1 MRKIFTN
8 FLLLAAFFIASAN
21 LNAQTYNGGTWYS
34 LYDLTERSI
43 GINENY
49 TYSVFSPTL
58 GNLTFD
64 AKRDATG
71 IGDLQVAPIVNG
83 AQQSDIYSQN
93 PGKVTKKIFGV
104 ESKVDYTDNPYS
116 ATTPVNLTQLKF
128 YTKIGASYKKYFK
141 NIKLPLAKHIL
152 IADGGYGKS
161 SESKSFENV
170 TIGGTSNVQT
180 VNLRSFLTTNDIT
193 ITSDNS
199 AFRIG
204 SANNTSG
211 QTFAVGAN
219 ACASTNGSGAAG
231 GGNLGNIN
239 QYPINIYFCPTEVKE
254 YSATITITDGTS
266 KATISVSGVGVKKN
280 QTINWKA
287 DYETEIKLPVGKS
300 VEDAATATSGN
311 AVTYTSEDESIV
323 AIINNGAAFKA
334 IKEGTTTITATQ
346 AGDAEWNAVSD
357 TKTVTVTNKKI
368 QSIVWLDNLTRL
380 KVGDNPMT
388 LSAAVQLLVDAETS
402 EKEDSPERTALLAY
416 ASANKD
422 VVSVSDNV
430 LTIVGEGETTLTAS
444 VEGDENFEAASVTV
458 PVKVR
463 VPSAG
468 CEDILLVD
476 QPAEIEFFAMNKNE
490 IVKDAIAINTSA
502 GVPNKLTFLHKG
514 GYYKA
519 PIINTQHYSG
529 SIKAQQ
535 STDGGNQWSD
545 IAGSSVTPTLDT
557 YNELTVQ
564 LDENATHIRFVR
576 PKDGEGYH
584 YVSGVVVTP
593 AQYLKASV
601 ASITE
606 NSIVGD
612 HLVKEMVIN
621 YANVKDEVLINHS
634 NEDIKLS
641 AEGLGNECGAFGSST
656 LTVTVNPQEI
666 GTITDEI
673 IISDAVSGMK
683 VTIPVNI
690 TVKRNN
696 QTIIWEQELK
706 NLYTTDVVTL
716 NATANTAIH
725 YTSSDSTIAYAEGNT
740 LVINKH
746 GQVTITA
753 VAVQSE
759 KYEQA
764 ILAKDITI
772 NAVQPIVNTWPTVEP
787 IAYAQALTTDMLV
800 GGEAEVEGQ
809 FVWNTERNQ
818 TLVPGT
824 HDLAVRF
831 VPTNTNYYAP
841 VDGTVAV
848 TINKSSQKIF
858 WNDSF
863 ENITVTDSVV
873 LTAYAKTLV
882 EYVVSDENL
891 AYVTDNNVLYFTR
904 GGNLQVTA
912 YAIEDDYYLADACVR
927 ELTVL
932 PAYPTIV
939 TYPTASPISYGQKLG
954 ESVLS
959 GGEASVSGS
968 FAWADEEAL
977 LEAGEYHQTVSFTP
991 DDQVSYKNIE
1001 IPVVVLV
1008 NPIAQTITWD
1018 LTTIEVRQ
1026 GQSLQFNAEASSKLP
1041 ITYSVDNTALAKVEN
1056 NTFYALEV
1064 GEVIV
1069 TATQNGSYID
1079 EDGELHANY
1088 IPAEPVSKT
1097 IIIIP
1102 QQSPQTIVWNDD
1114 LDSVLTTA
1122 DITLSA
1128 EAETPIHYLSSD
1140 STIAYVEADKLII
1153 KRFGTL
1159 TITAV
1164 AQQTEDYDQAILEKE
1179 VNIVAATPN
1188 IIAWPTVPPVT
1199 YGTKLN
1205 VTMLVDGDADVD
1217 GYFDWNTDLSQEL
1230 VPGTYTLGVRFVP
1243 ANLNI
1248 YAKVFDSVEV
1258 IVNKAPQTI
1267 VWNNNFENVLVSDTI
1282 VLNAYAQTTIT
1293 YEVSDV
1299 DVAAL
1304 EGNILSFHRG
1314 GTINVTAYAAETDLY
1329 LADTLVHELIVTPAE
1344 PIIYAWPTA
1353 SGITYGQSLGES
1365 ILTGGEASTDGIF
1378 EWVDANEKFE
1388 VGISPALVRFT
1399 PDDLSSF
1406 DIVENQIEIHVTPA
1420 LQTIEW
1426 DLTDF
1431 VMEVGDTL
1439 HLTAVATSG
1448 LEITYTLDDEELAE
1462 ISGNVLT
1469 ALEVG
1474 MVTITASQNG
1484 VYVDEFGEEYD
1495 NYLPAKPVSQRI
1507 TIVAKEVNTG
1517 TEVIFD
1523 DAKASKIIRDGRLYI
1538 IRNGHLYNANGQVIE

>member
-1 MRKIFTN
+1 MKKIFTN
-8 FLLLAAFFIASAN
+8 FLLLVTFSLASTN
-21 LNAQTYNGGTWYS
+21 LNAQTNILNDAGSYEVMNSWSSSKTKTFTIS
-34 LYDLTERSI
+34 NPRPC
-43 GINENY
+43 NQ
-49 TYSVFSPTL
+49 
-58 GNLTFD
+58 LTFSNSQSG
-64 AKRDATG
+64 AAMGGVTVTAT
-71 IGDLQVAPIVNG
+71 
-83 AQQSDIYSQN
+83 
-93 PGKVTKKIFGV
+93 
-104 ESKVDYTDNPYS
+104 YTDNTS
-116 ATTPVNLTQLKF
+116 EELASGKGNGTHTINLNRKIVKSLSFKGTGTLKKTISSIKLTQAVYADNPAATSLDITGVVGAADSQKSTTMNWSDTKAF
-128 YTKIGASYKKYFK
+128 SASITGDGASQFTASISNNASVANYGTATINVNYKHNIAGTHNATLTITNGTYTKTIALKGTTTKK
-141 NIKLPLAKHIL
+141 
-152 IADGGYGKS
+152 DQS
-161 SESKSFENV
+161 
-170 TIGGTSNVQT
+170 
-180 VNLRSFLTTNDIT
+180 
-193 ITSDNS
+193 
-199 AFRIG
+199 
-204 SANNTSG
+204 
-211 QTFAVGAN
+211 
-219 ACASTNGSGAAG
+219 
-231 GGNLGNIN
+231 
-239 QYPINIYFCPTEVKE
+239 
-254 YSATITITDGTS
+254 
-266 KATISVSGVGVKKN
+266 
-280 QTINWKA
+280 INWKA

-300 VEDAATATSGN
+300 IEDAATATSGN

-388 LSAAVQLLVDAETS
+388 LSAAVQLLVDAETG

-416 ASANKD
+416 SSANKD

-696 QTIIWEQELK
+696 QTVIWEQELK

-716 NATANTAIH
+716 NATAKTAIH
-725 YTSSDSTIAYAEGNT
+725 YTSSDSTIAYAEGNV
-740 LVINKH
+740 LKINKH

-753 VAVQSE
+753 VASQDE
-759 KYEQA
+759 KFEQA
-764 ILAKDITI
+764 TLSKDITI
-772 NAVQPIVNTWPTVEP
+772 NAVQPTVSAWPTVEP
-787 IAYAQALTTDMLV
+787 IAYAQALTIDMLV
-800 GGEAEVEGQ
+800 GGEAKVEGY
-809 FVWNTERNQ
+809 FDWNTERNQ

-824 HDLAVRF
+824 HDLPVRF
-831 VPTNTNYYAP
+831 MPTNTNYYAP

-848 TINKSSQKIF
+848 TINKSAQSIV

-863 ENITVTDSVV
+863 ENITVADSIV
-873 LTAYAKTLV
+873 LTAYAQTQTPI
-882 EYVVSDENL
+882 EYVVSDVDL
-891 AYVTDNNVLYFTR
+891 AYITDNNVLYFTR

-912 YAIEDDYYLADACVR
+912 YAIEDDYYLADTCVR

-968 FAWADEEAL
+968 FAWVDASEM
-977 LEAGEYHQTVSFTP
+977 LEAGEYQQYVVFTP
-991 DDQVSYKNIE
+991 EDQVSYKNIE
-1001 IPVVVLV
+1001 IPVVVVV

-1018 LTTIEVRQ
+1018 STTIEVRQ

-1041 ITYSVDNTALAKVEN
+1041 ITYSVDDTALAKVEN

-1064 GEVIV
+1064 GKVVV
-1069 TATQNGSYID
+1069 TATQDGTYTD
-1079 EDGELHANY
+1079 EDSVLHANY
-1088 IPAEPVSKT
+1088 TPAEPVSKT

-1102 QQSPQTIVWNDD
+1102 QQSPQTIVWNDNID
-1114 LDSVLTTA
+1114 TIKTT
-1122 DITLSA
+1122 DNITLSA
-1128 EAETPIHYLSSD
+1128 IAETPIHYLSSD

-1179 VNIVAATPN
+1179 VNIVATTPN
-1188 IIAWPTVPPVT
+1188 IIAWPTVQPMT
-1199 YGTKLN
+1199 YGKKLN
-1205 VTMLVDGDADVD
+1205 VTMLVGGQADVD
-1217 GYFDWNTDLSQEL
+1217 GYFEWNTDLSQEL
-1230 VPGTYTLGVRFVP
+1230 VPGTYQLGVRFVP
-1243 ANLNI
+1243 ANENI
-1248 YAKVFDSVEV
+1248 YAPVLDSVEV

-1267 VWNNNFENVLVSDTI
+1267 TWDNNFENVLVSDTI
-1282 VLNAYAQTTIT
+1282 VLNASAETTIT
-1293 YEVSDV
+1293 YEVSDI
-1299 DVAAL
+1299 DVATL
-1304 EGNILSFHRG
+1304 EGTLLYFHRG
-1314 GTINVTAYAAETDLY
+1314 GTINVTAYAEESELY
-1329 LADTLVHELIVTPAE
+1329 LADTLVRELIVTPVK

-1353 SGITYGQSLGES
+1353 SGITYGQLLGES
-1365 ILTGGEASTDGIF
+1365 SLTGGEASTDGIF

-1388 VGISPALVRFT
+1388 VGVSPALVRFT

-1420 LQTIEW
+1420 HQTIEW
-1426 DLTDF
+1426 ELTDF
-1431 VMEVGDTL
+1431 VIEVGDTL

-1448 LEITYTLDDEELAE
+1448 LEITYTLDNEELAE
-1462 ISGNVLT
+1462 ISGNILIG
-1469 ALEVG
+1469 LQVG
-1474 MVTITASQNG
+1474 MVTITASQSG
-1484 VYVDEFGEEYD
+1484 VYVDEFGDEYA
-1495 NYLPAKPVSQRI
+1495 NYLAAESVSQTI
-1507 TIVAKEVNTG
+1507 TIVAKDINTG
-1517 TEVIFD
+1517 TDVIFNEVQ
-1523 DAKASKIIRDGRLYI
+1523 ATKVIRDGRLYI
-1538 IRNGHLYNANGQVIE
+1538 IRNGHIYNANGQVIE

>member
-1 MRKIFTN
+1 MKKIFTN
-8 FLLLAAFFIASAN
+8 FLLLVTFSLASVN
-21 LNAQTYNGGTWYS
+21 LSAQTYNGGTWYS

-43 GINENY
+43 GVNENY

-83 AQQSDIYSQN
+83 AQQSNIYSQN
-93 PGKVTKKIFGV
+93 PGKVTKKIFGI

-141 NIKLPLAKHIL
+141 NVKLPLAKHIL

-219 ACASTNGSGAAG
+219 ACASINGASNTPAG
-231 GGNLGNIN
+231 GGTLGDINL
-239 QYPINIYFCPTEVKE
+239 YDINIYFVPTTAAE
-254 YSATITITDGTS
+254 YSGTITISDGTS
-266 KATISVSGVGVKKN
+266 SATISVSGVGVKKSQSVIWN
-280 QTINWKA
+280 LT
-287 DYETEIKLPVGKS
+287 ETKLPKGKI
-300 VEDAATATSGN
+300 VENAAKANSGN
-311 AVTYTSEDESIV
+311 TVTYTTSNDTV
-323 AIINNGAAFKA
+323 
-334 IKEGTTTITATQ
+334 IKVVNDGTVLQAVGLGSAEITATV
-346 AGDAEWNAVSD
+346 AENDEWLGATD
-357 TKTVTVTNKKI
+357 KKTFTVTNKTI
-368 QSIVWLDNLTRL
+368 QTIAWNDNLTRL
-380 KVGDNPMT
+380 KIGDEQIT
-388 LSAAVQLLVDAETS
+388 LSATVYLVVDAETNEKAYS
-402 EKEDSPERTALLAY
+402 EERTDSLTY
-416 ASANKD
+416 TSADNN
-422 VVSVSDNV
+422 VVSVSGNV
-430 LTIVGEGETTLTAS
+430 LTIVGEGETTLTAH
-444 VEGDENFEAASVTV
+444 VAGDENYEEASVV
-458 PVKVR
+458 IPVKVR
-463 VPSAG
+463 QPSIG
-468 CEDILLVD
+468 CDDALLLNYSN
-476 QPAEIEFFAMNKNE
+476 EIEFFAMNTE
-490 IVKDAIAINTSA
+490 QITQGAIALDTSV
-502 GVPNKLTFLHKG
+502 GVPGQLTFQHKG
-514 GYYKA
+514 EYWTLITNFY
-519 PIINTQHYSG
+519 TG

-535 STDGGNQWSD
+535 SIDGGNNWSD
-545 IAGSSVTPTLDT
+545 IAGSEVEPTVGT
-557 YNELTVQ
+557 YNTTTVQ
-564 LDENATHIRFVR
+564 LDRNATHIRFVR
-576 PKDGEGYH
+576 PSGGQGYH
-584 YVSGVVVTP
+584 YVSGIVVTP
-593 AQYLKASV
+593 AQYLETSIND
-601 ASITE
+601 ITE

-612 HLVKEMVIN
+612 NFVKDVVIN
-621 YANVKDEVLINHS
+621 YSNVKDEVLINHT

-641 AEGLGNECGAFGSST
+641 TEGLGNECGGFGSAT
-656 LTVTVNPQEI
+656 LTITINPQEI

-764 ILAKDITI
+764 TASKDITI
-772 NAVQPIVNTWPTVEP
+772 SAVQPKVSAWPTVGP
-787 IAYAQALTTDMLV
+787 IAYKQTLTTDMLI
-800 GGEAEVEGQ
+800 GGEAEVEGY
-809 FVWNTERNQ
+809 FDWNTERNQ
-818 TLVPGT
+818 TFVPGT
-824 HDLAVRF
+824 HDLPVRF
-831 VPTNTNYYAP
+831 MPTNTNYYAP

-848 TINKSSQKIF
+848 TINKSAQSIV

-863 ENITVTDSVV
+863 ENITVADSIA
-873 LTAYAKTLV
+873 LTAYAQTPI
-882 EYVVSDENL
+882 EYVVSNVEL
-891 AYVTDNNVLYFTR
+891 AYITDNNVLYFTR

-912 YAIEDDYYLADACVR
+912 YAIEDDYYLADTCVR

-977 LEAGEYHQTVSFTP
+977 LEAGEYHQTVLFTP
-991 DDQVSYKNIE
+991 DDQVSYKPVE
-1001 IPVVVLV
+1001 IPVIVVV
-1008 NPIAQTITWD
+1008 NPIAQTITWE
-1018 LTTIEVRQ
+1018 LNTIEVRQ

-1079 EDGELHANY
+1079 EDGVVHTNY
-1088 IPAEPVSKT
+1088 TPAEPISKT
-1097 IIIIP
+1097 ITIVP
-1102 QQSPQTIVWNDD
+1102 QQSPQTIEWNDD

-1122 DITLSA
+1122 DITLTA
-1128 EAETPIHYLSSD
+1128 TAQAPIHYLSSD

-1164 AQQTEDYDQAILEKE
+1164 AQQTEDYDQAILEKI
-1179 VNIVAATPN
+1179 VNIVPATPN
-1188 IIAWPTVPPVT
+1188 IIAWPTVQPVT

-1205 VTMLVDGDADVD
+1205 VTMLVGGEADVE
-1217 GYFDWNTDLSQEL
+1217 GYFEWNTDLSQVL

-1243 ANLNI
+1243 ANENI
-1248 YAKVFDSVEV
+1248 YAPVLDSVEV

-1267 VWNNNFENVLVSDTI
+1267 TWDNNFENVLVSDTI
-1282 VLNAYAQTTIT
+1282 VLNASAKTTIT
-1293 YEVSDV
+1293 YEVSDI
-1299 DVAAL
+1299 DVATL
-1304 EGNILSFHRG
+1304 EGTLLYFHRG
-1314 GTINVTAYAAETDLY
+1314 GTINVTAYAEESELY
-1329 LADTLVHELIVTPAE
+1329 LANTLVRELIVTPAK

-1353 SGITYGQSLGES
+1353 SGITYGQLLGKS

-1378 EWVDANEKFE
+1378 EWVDTTETFE
-1388 VGISPALVRFT
+1388 VGVFPALVRFT
-1399 PDDLSSF
+1399 PDDLLSF
-1406 DIVENQIEIHVTPA
+1406 DIVENGIEIRVTPA
-1420 LQTIEW
+1420 HQTIEW
-1426 DLTDF
+1426 ELTDF
-1431 VMEVGDTL
+1431 VIEVGDTL

-1448 LEITYTLDDEELAE
+1448 LEITYTLDNEELAE
-1462 ISGNVLT
+1462 ISGNILIG
-1469 ALEVG
+1469 LQVG
-1474 MVTITASQNG
+1474 MVTITASQSG
-1484 VYVDEFGEEYD
+1484 VYVDEFGDKYA
-1495 NYLPAKPVSQRI
+1495 NYLAAESVSQTI
-1507 TIVAKEVNTG
+1507 TIVAKDINTG
-1517 TEVIFD
+1517 TDVIFNEVQ
-1523 DAKASKIIRDGRLYI
+1523 ATKVIRDGRLYI
-1538 IRNGHLYNANGQVIE
+1538 IRNGHIYNANGQVIE

>member
-8 FLLLAAFFIASAN
+8 FLLLATFFLASTN
-21 LNAQTYNGGTWYS
+21 LNAQTY
-34 LYDLTERSI
+34 L
-43 GINENY
+43 INDSGEYEVMTSGSSSKTKSFTISN
-49 TYSVFSPTL
+49 PRPCDQ
-58 GNLTFD
+58 LTFNNSQ
-64 AKRDATG
+64 RTGLFPATG
-71 IGDLQVAPIVNG
+71 G
-83 AQQSDIYSQN
+83 
-93 PGKVTKKIFGV
+93 VTV
-104 ESKVDYTDNPYS
+104 TATYTDNTS
-116 ATTPVNLTQLKF
+116 EELASGKGNGTHTINLNRKIVKSLSFKGTGTLKKTISSIKLTQAVYADNPAATSLDI
-128 YTKIGASYKKYFK
+128 TGVIGA
-141 NIKLPLAKHIL
+141 
-152 IADGGYGKS
+152 ADSQKSTTMNWSDTKAFSASITGDGASQFTASISNNASVANYG
-161 SESKSFENV
+161 
-170 TIGGTSNVQT
+170 
-180 VNLRSFLTTNDIT
+180 
-193 ITSDNS
+193 
-199 AFRIG
+199 
-204 SANNTSG
+204 
-211 QTFAVGAN
+211 
-219 ACASTNGSGAAG
+219 
-231 GGNLGNIN
+231 
-239 QYPINIYFCPTEVKE
+239 
-254 YSATITITDGTS
+254 
-266 KATISVSGVGVKKN
+266 KATINVNYKHNIAGTHNATLTITNGTYTKTIALKGTTTKKD
-280 QTINWKA
+280 QSINWKA

-300 VEDAATATSGN
+300 VEDAATATSGS
-311 AVTYTSEDESIV
+311 AVTYTSADETIV
-323 AIINNGAAFKA
+323 AIINNGTAFKA
-334 IKEGTTTITATQ
+334 VKEGVTTITATQ
-346 AGDAEWNAVSD
+346 DGDAEWNAVSD

-368 QSIVWLDNLTRL
+368 QSIVWSDNLTRL
-380 KVGDNPMT
+380 KVGDTPIT
-388 LSAAVQLLVDAETS
+388 LGAIVQLLVNAETN
-402 EKEDSPERTALLAY
+402 EKVDAPERTALLTY
-416 ASANKD
+416 TSANNN
-422 VVSVSDNV
+422 VVSVSGNL

-444 VEGDENFEAASVTV
+444 VEGDENFEADAVTV

-463 VPSAG
+463 IPSAG
-468 CEDILLVD
+468 CEDELLVN
-476 QPAEIEFFAMNKNE
+476 QPAEIEFFAWNTNA
-490 IVKDAIAINTSA
+490 IIKDAIAIDKSA
-502 GVPNKLTFLHKG
+502 GVPNKLTFQHKG
-514 GYYKA
+514 KKWGLNYK
-519 PIINTQHYSG
+519 G

-535 STDGGNQWSD
+535 STDGGNNWSD
-545 IAGSSVTPTLDT
+545 IAGSEVTPTVDT

-564 LDENATHIRFVR
+564 LDRKATHIRFVR
-576 PKDGEGYH
+576 PEDGQGYH
-584 YVSGVVVTP
+584 YVSGIVVTP
-593 AQYLKASV
+593 AQYLETSINN
-601 ASITE
+601 ITE

-612 HLVKEMVIN
+612 NLVKNIIIN

-634 NEDIKLS
+634 NEDVKLS
-641 AEGLGNECGAFGSST
+641 TEGLGNECGDFGSAT

-696 QTIIWEQELK
+696 QTVIWEQELK

-764 ILAKDITI
+764 TLPKDITI
-772 NAVQPIVNTWPTVEP
+772 SAVQPIVNTWPTVEP
-787 IAYAQALTTDMLV
+787 IAYAQTLTDDMLL

-848 TINKSSQKIF
+848 TINKSSQKIV

-891 AYVTDNNVLYFTR
+891 AYVTDNNVLYFLR
-904 GGNLQVTA
+904 GGEIQVTA
-912 YAIEDDYYLADACVR
+912 YAKEDDYYLADTLVR
-927 ELTVL
+927 DLTIL
-932 PAYPTIV
+932 PGYPTIV
-939 TYPTASPISYGQKLG
+939 TYPTASPISYGQLLG

-968 FAWADEEAL
+968 FAWVDPAAE
-977 LEAGEYHQTVSFTP
+977 LEAGKCQQYVLFTP
-991 DDQVSYKNIE
+991 DDEVSYKPVE
-1001 IPVVVLV
+1001 IPVIVVV
-1008 NPIAQTITWD
+1008 DPITQTITWE
-1018 LTTIEVRQ
+1018 LNTIEVRQ

-1064 GEVIV
+1064 GEVVV
-1069 TATQNGSYID
+1069 TATQDGTYTD
-1079 EDGELHANY
+1079 EYGDLHANY
-1088 IPAEPVSKT
+1088 TAAEPVSKK
-1097 IIIIP
+1097 IVIVP
-1102 QQSPQTIVWNDD
+1102 QQSPQTIEWNDD

-1122 DITLSA
+1122 DITLTA
-1128 EAETPIHYLSSD
+1128 EAQAPIHYLSSD

-1153 KRFGTL
+1153 KRYGQL

-1164 AQQTEDYDQAILEKE
+1164 AEQTEDYDQAILEKE

-1188 IIAWPTVPPVT
+1188 IIAWPTVQPVT

-1205 VTMLVDGDADVD
+1205 VNMLVGGEADVE
-1217 GYFDWNTDLSQEL
+1217 GYFEWNTDLSQVL
-1230 VPGTYTLGVRFVP
+1230 VPSTYTLGVRFVP

-1248 YAKVFDSVEV
+1248 YATVLDSVEV

-1267 VWNNNFENVLVSDTI
+1267 VWDNNFENVLVSDTI
-1282 VLNAYAQTTIT
+1282 VLNASARTTIT
-1293 YEVSDV
+1293 YEVSDI
-1299 DVAAL
+1299 DVATL
-1304 EGNILSFHRG
+1304 EGTLLYFHRG
-1314 GTINVTAYAAETDLY
+1314 GTINVTAYAEEDAYY
-1329 LADTLVHELIVTPAE
+1329 LADTLVRELIVTPAK

-1353 SGITYGQSLGES
+1353 SGITYGQLLGES
-1365 ILTGGEASTDGIF
+1365 SLTGGEASTDGIF

-1388 VGISPALVRFT
+1388 VGDWAPYVRFT

-1420 LQTIEW
+1420 HQTIEW
-1426 DLTDF
+1426 ELTDF
-1431 VMEVGDTL
+1431 VIEVGDTL

-1448 LEITYTLDDEELAE
+1448 LEVTYTLDNEELAE
-1462 ISGNVLT
+1462 ISGNILIG
-1469 ALEVG
+1469 LQVG
-1474 MVTITASQNG
+1474 MVTITASQSG
-1484 VYVDEFGEEYD
+1484 VYKDEFGDEYA
-1495 NYLPAKPVSQRI
+1495 NYLAAESVSQTI
-1507 TIVAKEVNTG
+1507 TIVAKDINTG
-1517 TEVIFD
+1517 TGVIFNEVQ
-1523 DAKASKIIRDGRLYI
+1523 ATKVIRDGRLYI

>member
-8 FLLLAAFFIASAN
+8 FLLLATFFLASTN
-21 LNAQTYNGGTWYS
+21 LNAQTYNGGVWYS
-34 LYDLTERSI
+34 LYDASGFSLVTTVSSFTGEQA
-43 GINENY
+43 Y
-49 TYSVFSPTL
+49 KDVFAPVG

-64 AKRDATG
+64 WK
-71 IGDLQVAPIVNG
+71 
-83 AQQSDIYSQN
+83 
-93 PGKVTKKIFGV
+93 
-104 ESKVDYTDNPYS
+104 YS
-116 ATTPVNLTQLKF
+116 ASGL
-128 YTKIGASYKKYFK
+128 GALSKKHNTYIYESSDGGTNYSDSKGSVSGTSSGQGNVSLSK
-141 NIKLPLAKHIL
+141 NINKIKFDRPTGNTNTVNYTNLKLPLAKHIL

-161 SESKSFENV
+161 SDSKSFGNV
-170 TIGGTSNVQT
+170 TIGGTSEVQT
-180 VNLRSFLTTNDIT
+180 VNLRSFLTNGDII

-204 SANNTSG
+204 NADNTNG
-211 QTFAVGAN
+211 QIFAVGAN
-219 ACASTNGSGAAG
+219 ACASTNGSGVAG
-231 GGNLGNIN
+231 GGNLGAISNYAIK
-239 QYPINIYFCPTEVKE
+239 IYFCPSEAKD

-266 KATISVSGVGVKKN
+266 TAKIEVSGIGTKKD
-280 QTINWKA
+280 QSINWKA

-300 VEDAATATSGN
+300 IEDAATATSGS
-311 AVTYTSEDESIV
+311 AVTYTSADESIV

-334 IKEGTTTITATQ
+334 LKEGTTTITATQ

-357 TKTVTVTNKKI
+357 TKIVTVTNKKI

-388 LSAAVQLLVDAETS
+388 LSAAVQLLVDAETG

-416 ASANKD
+416 ASAND
-422 VVSVSDNV
+422 SVVSVSGNV
-430 LTIVGEGETTLTAS
+430 LIIVGEGETTLTAS

-476 QPAEIEFFAMNKNE
+476 QPVEIEFFAMNKNE

-545 IAGSSVTPTLDT
+545 IAGSSVAPTLDT

-634 NEDIKLS
+634 NEDVKLS
-641 AEGLGNECGAFGSST
+641 TEGLGNECGDFGSAT

-696 QTIIWEQELK
+696 QTVIWEQELK

-764 ILAKDITI
+764 TVSKNITI
-772 NAVQPIVNTWPTVEP
+772 NAIQPTVTSWPTVEP
-787 IAYAQALTTDMLV
+787 IAYAQALTQDLLI
-800 GGEAEVEGQ
+800 GGEAEVEGV
-809 FVWNTERNQ
+809 FEWNTELNQ

-824 HDLAVRF
+824 HKLAVRF

-848 TINKSSQKIF
+848 TINKSAQKIV

-891 AYVTDNNVLYFTR
+891 AYVTDNNVLYFLR
-904 GGNLQVTA
+904 GGEIQVTA
-912 YAIEDDYYLADACVR
+912 YAKEDDYYLADTCVR

-954 ESVLS
+954 ESLLS

-1026 GQSLQFNAEASSKLP
+1026 GQSLQLSATASSDLP
-1041 ITYSVDNTALAKVEN
+1041 VTYAVDNASLAKVEN
-1056 NTFYALEV
+1056 NIFYALEV
-1064 GEVIV
+1064 GEVVV
-1069 TATQNGSYID
+1069 TATQDGSYID
-1079 EDGELHANY
+1079 EDGVEHTNY
-1088 IPAEPVSKT
+1088 TPAEPISKT
-1097 IIIIP
+1097 ITIVP
-1102 QQSPQTIVWNDD
+1102 QQSPQTIEWNDD

-1122 DITLSA
+1122 DITLTA
-1128 EAETPIHYLSSD
+1128 KAQAPIHYLSSD

-1153 KRFGTL
+1153 KRYGQL

-1164 AQQTEDYDQAILEKE
+1164 AEQTEDYDQAILEKE

-1188 IIAWPTVPPVT
+1188 IIAWPTVQPVT

-1205 VTMLVDGDADVD
+1205 VTMLVGGEAGVD

-1243 ANLNI
+1243 ANENI
-1248 YAKVFDSVEV
+1248 YAPVLDSVEV

-1267 VWNNNFENVLVSDTI
+1267 TWDNNFDNVLVADTI
-1282 VLNAYAQTTIT
+1282 VLNASAQTTIT
-1293 YEVSDV
+1293 YEVSNIE
-1299 DVAAL
+1299 VATL
-1304 EGNILSFHRG
+1304 EGNILYFHRG
-1314 GTINVTAYAAETDLY
+1314 GTINVTAYAAESELY
-1329 LADTLVHELIVTPAE
+1329 LADTLVRELIVTPGK
-1344 PIIYAWPTA
+1344 PIIYKWPTA
-1353 SGITYGQSLGES
+1353 SDITYGQQLEKSS
-1365 ILTGGEASTDGIF
+1365 LTGGEASTYGIF
-1378 EWVDANEKFE
+1378 EWVDPTETFE
-1388 VGISPALVRFT
+1388 VGDYWARVRFT

-1406 DIVENQIEIHVTPA
+1406 DVVESQIQLRVTPA
-1420 LQTIEW
+1420 PQTIEW
-1426 DLTDF
+1426 ELTDF
-1431 VMEVGDTL
+1431 VIEVGDTL

-1448 LEITYTLDDEELAE
+1448 LEVTYTLDNEELAE
-1462 ISGNVLT
+1462 ISGNILIG
-1469 ALEVG
+1469 LQVG
-1474 MVTITASQNG
+1474 MVTITASQSG
-1484 VYVDEFGEEYD
+1484 VYKDEFGDEYA
-1495 NYLPAKPVSQRI
+1495 NYLAAESISQTI
-1507 TIVAKEVNTG
+1507 TIVAKDINTG
-1517 TEVIFD
+1517 TGVIFNEVQ
-1523 DAKASKIIRDGRLYI
+1523 ATKVIRDGRLYI
-1538 IRNGHLYNANGQVIE
+1538 IRNGHIYNANGQVIE

>member
-1 MRKIFTN
+1 MRKIFTKL
-8 FLLLAAFFIASAN
+8 FLLAAI
-21 LNAQTYNGGTWYS
+21 S
-34 LYDLTERSI
+34 L
-43 GINENY
+43 
-49 TYSVFSPTL
+49 
-58 GNLTFD
+58 
-64 AKRDATG
+64 A
-71 IGDLQVAPIVNG
+71 
-83 AQQSDIYSQN
+83 
-93 PGKVTKKIFGV
+93 
-104 ESKVDYTDNPYS
+104 
-116 ATTPVNLTQLKF
+116 ATTSWAQCYVYGPSGEMSIKLDKSTEMFTIPENGLEGVLSYKYRLN
-128 YTKIGASYKKYFK
+128 GNASYTHYATAEWSADGNSWNELVKVGTKSKDYGNVATATIPENAKYFR
-141 NIKLPLAKHIL
+141 ITAQ
-152 IADGGYGKS
+152 KS
-161 SESKSFENV
+161 SWLCSK
-170 TIGGTSNVQT
+170 T
-180 VNLRSFLTTNDIT
+180 VY
-193 ITSDNS
+193 
-199 AFRIG
+199 
-204 SANNTSG
+204 
-211 QTFAVGAN
+211 V
-219 ACASTNGSGAAG
+219 
-231 GGNLGNIN
+231 
-239 QYPINIYFCPTEVKE
+239 TEVKIE
-254 YSATITITDGTS
+254 SASYVKAPNISEWTATKAVGSSPSTTVATMKWCYTPEITYELTGDGASQFSCTIDNNAVKDCGAYGTAEINISYDHEIAGTHNATLTITTALGNYTIKLSGT
-266 KATISVSGVGVKKN
+266 TTKKD
-280 QTINWKA
+280 QSINWET

-311 AVTYTSEDESIV
+311 TVTYTSADETIV
-323 AIINNGAAFKA
+323 DIINNGTAFKA

-388 LSAAVQLLVDAETS
+388 LSAAVQLLVDAETG

-416 ASANKD
+416 SSANKD
-422 VVSVSDNV
+422 VVSVSRNV

-444 VEGDENFEAASVTV
+444 VKGDENFEAASVTV

-716 NATANTAIH
+716 NATAKTEVYYI
-725 YTSSDSTIAYAEGNT
+725 SSDSTIAYAEDNV
-740 LVINKH
+740 LKINKH
-746 GQVTITA
+746 GQFTLTA
-753 VAVQSE
+753 IAVESE

-764 ILAKDITI
+764 TVSKEITI
-772 NAVQPIVNTWPTVEP
+772 NAVKPTVSVWPTVEP
-787 IAYAQALTTDMLV
+787 IAYAQTLTTGMLV
-800 GGEAEVEGQ
+800 GGVAEVKGY
-809 FVWNTERNQ
+809 FDWNTERNQ
-818 TLVPGT
+818 KLVPGT
-824 HDLAVRF
+824 HDLDVRF
-831 VPTNTNYYAP
+831 MPTDTNYYAP
-841 VDGTVAV
+841 VYGTVSV
-848 TINKSSQKIF
+848 TINKSAQSIV

-863 ENITVTDSVV
+863 ENITVADSIV
-873 LTAYAKTLV
+873 LTAYAQTPI
-882 EYVVSDENL
+882 EYVVSDEDL
-891 AYVTDNNVLYFTR
+891 AYITDNNVLYFTR

-912 YAIEDDYYLADACVR
+912 YAKEDAYYLADTLAR
-927 ELTVL
+927 ELEIL
-932 PAYPTIV
+932 PADPTIV
-939 TYPTASPISYGQKLG
+939 TYPTASPIAYGQLLG
-954 ESVLS
+954 ESTLT
-959 GGEASVSGS
+959 GGEANVSGS
-968 FAWADEEAL
+968 FAWVDPEAE
-977 LEAGEYHQTVSFTP
+977 LEAGKYHQNVLFTP
-991 DDQVSYKNIE
+991 DDQVSYKPVE
-1001 IPVVVLV
+1001 IPVVVVV
-1008 NPIAQTITWD
+1008 NPIDQTITWE
-1018 LTTIEVRQ
+1018 LNTIEVRQ
-1026 GQSLQFNAEASSKLP
+1026 GQSLILNAVASSKLP

-1056 NTFYALEV
+1056 NIFYALEV
-1064 GEVIV
+1064 GEVVV
-1069 TATQNGSYID
+1069 TATQDGSYID
-1079 EDGELHANY
+1079 EDGVVHTNY
-1088 IPAEPVSKT
+1088 TPADSISKT
-1097 IIIIP
+1097 ITIVP
-1102 QQSPQTIVWNDD
+1102 QQSPQSIVWNDD

-1128 EAETPIHYLSSD
+1128 EAETPIYYTSSD

-1188 IIAWPTVPPVT
+1188 IIAWPTVQPVT

-1205 VTMLVDGDADVD
+1205 VTMLSGGEAYVD

-1248 YAKVFDSVEV
+1248 YATVFDSVEV

-1282 VLNAYAQTTIT
+1282 VLNAYARTTIT
-1293 YEVSDV
+1293 YGVSDIE
-1299 DVAAL
+1299 VATL

-1314 GTINVTAYAAETDLY
+1314 GTINVTAYAEEDAYY
-1329 LADTLVHELIVTPAE
+1329 LANTLTRELTILPGK
-1344 PIIYAWPTA
+1344 PIIVSYPTA
-1353 SGITYGQSLGES
+1353 HAITYGQTLSES
-1365 ILTGGEASTDGIF
+1365 ILEGGEASTAGSF
-1378 EWVDANEKFE
+1378 EWMD
-1388 VGISPALVRFT
+1388 SLALPNAGAGWQYVHFV
-1399 PDDLSSF
+1399 PEDQESF
-1406 DIVENQIEIHVTPA
+1406 SIVEFQIELVVNRAP
-1420 LQTIEW
+1420 QTITWE
-1426 DLTDF
+1426 LTNF
-1431 VMEVGDTL
+1431 VMKVGDVL
-1439 HLTAVATSG
+1439 NLTAVATSG
-1448 LEITYTLDDEELAE
+1448 LEVTYKLDDDTYAE
-1462 ISGNVLT
+1462 INNNVLT
-1469 ALEVG
+1469 ALQVG
-1474 MVTITASQNG
+1474 TVTVTASQDG
-1484 VYVDEFGEEYD
+1484 TYVDEFGEEFA
-1495 NYLPAKPVSQRI
+1495 NYLEAEPVSKTI
-1507 TIVAKEVNTG
+1507 TIVAKDINTG
-1517 TEVIFD
+1517 ADMIFNEVQ
-1523 DAKASKIIRDGRLYI
+1523 ATKVIRDGRLYI
-1538 IRNGHLYNANGQVIE
+1538 IRNGHIYNANGQVIE